1 MSEYP
6 VPYENE
12 VYSRMD
18 GKIAQVETILEDSL
32 ITLNAFVEDMQD
44 MLTYHVDLSSLN
56 FAVPG
61 LDINIH
67 SVEPPSNI
75 TINTPSVNYPE
86 REQLTAITIP
96 DVVFPSD
103 ETIAPVLPER
113 AELVIPDRELSASA
127 PSITGEVSLPPAPE
141 FVFPAPPTLFGI
153 TIPEFAGFT
162 IPSYDVETPEFT
174 VADLTNTFS
183 YEDPAYT
190 STLGPIVQAW
200 LEDSIAN
207 GTTGLSA
214 EVEQAMY
221 DNARSRL
228 EEEFEAAYRKELEYF
243 ASRGFTTPTGALQA
257 ALRTVQKEFNRRLQE
272 QNNEILIKQAD
283 LTQKNKQFAVEVGV
297 KMEGLLRDFFTQTAA
312 RLLEKEKAAIET
324 AVAIHTSNI
333 NAYNARCK
341 ALEAKSTAMDIHLKM
356 LGLMVEEYKA
366 RLDAAKANGTI
377 QQLEVENYTALLNAV
392 KIRGDVYETQIK
404 ASLAVLEVDKAKLD
418 MYKNQIEA
426 FVAQVNA
433 DQAKVAVRVAQLQG
447 DETKAKVYSET
458 MRGYISRVEAI
469 KARSDVDIARA
480 TFQHQIE
487 NIAKLDYYKTDIARA
502 ESELSSLTEIEKLK
516 MSEYQTRAGVFQ
528 TMVQAGTVEAD
539 IQIKEYTAQLQY
551 AGAMLDKAIKE
562 AELNQQASLQ
572 ENNVK
577 LESLKAVANVMAQL
591 VASALSAVNASIQ
604 MGYSGGYNIS
614 GTAQLGTNKSE
625 QHIYQDYCDASCSG
639 TSQS

>member
-1 MSEYP
+1 MSDYP

-18 GKIAQVETILEDSL
+18 GKIAQVETILDDSL
-32 ITLNAFVEDMQD
+32 TTLNAFVEDMQD
-44 MLTYHVDLSSLN
+44 MLSYRVDLSSLN
-56 FAVPG
+56 FSVPG

-67 SVEPPSNI
+67 SVEPPSTIVI
-75 TINTPSVNYPE
+75 TTPTVSYPAKAE
-86 REQLTAITIP
+86 LVDIQIP

-103 ETIAPVLPER
+103 DTIAPTLPDR
-113 AELVIPDRELSASA
+113 TELVIPDRNLTAQA
-127 PSITGEVSLPPAPE
+127 PSITGEVSLPTAPE
-141 FVFPAPPTLFGI
+141 FTFPSPPTLSEI
-153 TIPEFAGFT
+153 MIPEFAGFV
-162 IPSYDVETPEFT
+162 IPEYDVDAPKFT
-174 VADLTNTFS
+174 VADLINTFS
-183 YEDPAYT
+183 YEDPTYS
-190 STLGPIVQAW
+190 STLGPIVQSW
-200 LEDSIAN
+200 IENSISN

-214 EVEQAMY
+214 EVEAAMY
-221 DNARSRL
+221 ANAKSRL
-228 EEEFEAAYRKELEYF
+228 EEEFEAAYRKELEFF

-272 QNNEILIKQAD
+272 QNNEIMIKQAD
-283 LTQKNKQFAVEVGV
+283 LTQKNKLFAVETGV

-324 AVAIHTSNI
+324 AVSIHTSNI
-333 NAYNARCK
+333 NAFNARVK
-341 ALEAKSTAMDIHLKM
+341 ALEAKSVAMDIHLKM

-377 QQLEVENYTALLNAV
+377 QQLEVENYTALLSAV
-392 KIRGDVYETQIK
+392 KIRGDVYETQLK

-426 FVAQVNA
+426 FTAQVNA

-458 MRGYISRVEAI
+458 MRGYIARVEAI
-469 KARSDVDIARA
+469 KARSEVDIARA
-480 TFQHQIE
+480 TFQHQID
-487 NIAKLDYYKTDIARA
+487 NVSKLDYYKAEIARS
-502 ESELSSLTEIEKLK
+502 ESELNSLTEIEKLK
-516 MSEYQTRAGVFQ
+516 MTEYQTRAGVFQ

-577 LESLKAVANVMAQL
+577 LESLKAVSNVMAQL

-625 QHIYQDYCDASCSG
+625 QHIYQDYCDATCSG
-639 TSQS
+639 S